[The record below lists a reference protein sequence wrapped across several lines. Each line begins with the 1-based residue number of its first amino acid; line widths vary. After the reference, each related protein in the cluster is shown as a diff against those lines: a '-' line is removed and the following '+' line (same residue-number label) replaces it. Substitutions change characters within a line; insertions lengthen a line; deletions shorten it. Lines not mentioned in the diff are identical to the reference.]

1 MSVYVLEVGTIIS
14 VAREGRENDGS
25 TMVPHLLIAQ
35 LAAASRVLVMR
46 DKVDKLLPRPMSSA
60 ILWGSLW
67 LPIPSIGVDTYLS
80 Y

>member
-60 ILWGSLW
+60 R
-67 LPIPSIGVDTYLS
+67 IPPLHSVGFSVAS
-80 Y
+80 NPVNWC